1 MFENN
6 VYVQNFNKY
15 TFLLTELIKRDIS
28 GKYKDSTLGLF
39 WSFLNPLLS
48 MIVLT
53 MVFSLIFANTIENFP
68 VYLLSGKLVFDLFAN
83 ATTGAMDS
91 IKANSEII
99 KKIYVP
105 KYMFA
110 VGIVCSEFINFLI
123 SLVVLVAVM
132 IFTGAPF
139 HFALIYSPIPLFF
152 LLVLTMGV
160 GLILA
165 TATTF
170 FTDIKYLYG
179 VLVMLLSFM
188 TPLFY
193 PIDIIPQQFLFAYKL
208 NPLYS
213 AVECFRNIILGG
225 TFPDTPIPLFFLLV
239 LTMGVGLILATA
251 TTFFTDI
258 KYLYGVLVMLLSF
271 MTPLFYPIDII
282 PQQFLFAYKLNPLY
296 SAVECFRNI
305 ILGGTFPD
313 TWPFVFLIVTSI
325 ISLVIGV
332 YVFFKYQDKFVL
344 NI

>member
-105 KYMFA
+105 KYMYA

-208 NPLYS
+208 N
-213 AVECFRNIILGG
+213 
-225 TFPDTPIPLFFLLV
+225 
-239 LTMGVGLILATA
+239 
-251 TTFFTDI
+251 
-258 KYLYGVLVMLLSF
+258 
-271 MTPLFYPIDII
+271 
-282 PQQFLFAYKLNPLY
+282 
-296 SAVECFRNI
+296 AVECFRNI

-325 ISLVIGV
+325 ISLIIGV
-332 YVFFKYQDKFVL
+332 YVFFKHQDKFVL

>member
-1 MFENN
+1 MF
-6 VYVQNFNKY
+6 NFKNHWETFRNY
-15 TFLLTELIKRDIS
+15 SFLLTELIKRDIS

-53 MVFSLIFANTIENFP
+53 IVFSTFFGRTIENFP

-91 IKANSEII
+91 IKGNSEII

-123 SLVVLVAVM
+123 SLIVLVAVM
-132 IFTGAPF
+132 FATGAPF
-139 HFALIYSPIPLFF
+139 YMSLLYSPIPFFF

-179 VLVMLLSFM
+179 VLIMLLSFM

-193 PIDIIPQQFLFAYKL
+193 PIEIIPEEFLFFFKI
-208 NPLYS
+208 NPLYA
-213 AVECFRNIILGG
+213 AVSSFRDIVLYGA
-225 TFPDTPIPLFFLLV
+225 FPQTKFLLY
-239 LTMGVGLILATA
+239 LI
-251 TTFFTDI
+251 I
-258 KYLYGVLVMLLSF
+258 
-271 MTPLFYPIDII
+271 
-282 PQQFLFAYKLNPLY
+282 
-296 SAVECFRNI
+296 
-305 ILGGTFPD
+305 
-313 TWPFVFLIVTSI
+313 TSI
-325 ISLVIGV
+325 IALVIGV
-332 YVFFKYQDKFVL
+332 YLFYRYQDEFVI

>member
-15 TFLLTELIKRDIS
+15 TFLVTELIKRDIS

-225 TFPDTPIPLFFLLV
+225 TFPDT
-239 LTMGVGLILATA
+239 
-251 TTFFTDI
+251 
-258 KYLYGVLVMLLSF
+258 
-271 MTPLFYPIDII
+271 
-282 PQQFLFAYKLNPLY
+282 
-296 SAVECFRNI
+296 
-305 ILGGTFPD
+305 
-313 TWPFVFLIVTSI
+313 WPFVFLIVTSI

>member
-132 IFTGAPF
+132 IVTGAPF

-152 LLVLTMGV
+152 LLVLTMRV

-170 FTDIKYLYG
+170 FTDI
-179 VLVMLLSFM
+179 
-188 TPLFY
+188 
-193 PIDIIPQQFLFAYKL
+193 IPQQY
-208 NPLYS
+208 
-213 AVECFRNIILGG
+213 
-225 TFPDTPIPLFFLLV
+225 
-239 LTMGVGLILATA
+239 
-251 TTFFTDI
+251 
-258 KYLYGVLVMLLSF
+258 
-271 MTPLFYPIDII
+271 
-282 PQQFLFAYKLNPLY
+282 LFAYKLNPLY

-313 TWPFVFLIVTSI
+313 TWPFLFLIVTSI
-325 ISLVIGV
+325 ISLIIGV
-332 YVFFKYQDKFVL
+332 YIFFKYQDKFVL

>member
-53 MVFSLIFANTIENFP
+53 MVFFLIFANTIENFP

-193 PIDIIPQQFLFAYKL
+193 PIDIIL
-208 NPLYS
+208 S
-213 AVECFRNIILGG
+213 SS
-225 TFPDTPIPLFFLLV
+225 
-239 LTMGVGLILATA
+239 
-251 TTFFTDI
+251 
-258 KYLYGVLVMLLSF
+258 YLH
-271 MTPLFYPIDII
+271 I
-282 PQQFLFAYKLNPLY
+282 N
-296 SAVECFRNI
+296 
-305 ILGGTFPD
+305 
-313 TWPFVFLIVTSI
+313 
-325 ISLVIGV
+325 
-332 YVFFKYQDKFVL
+332 
-344 NI
+344 

>member
-1 MFENN
+1 MFDFDRHWGTFKN
-6 VYVQNFNKY
+6 YS
-15 TFLLTELIKRDIS
+15 FLLTELIKRDIS

-53 MVFSLIFANTIENFP
+53 IVFSTFFGKTIENFP

-83 ATTGAMDS
+83 ATMGAMDS
-91 IKANSEII
+91 IKGNAEII

-110 VGIVCSEFINFLI
+110 IGIVCSEFINFLI

-132 IFTGAPF
+132 VVTKAPF
-139 HFALIYSPIPLFF
+139 YFSLVYAPIPLIF
-152 LLVLTMGV
+152 LLILTMGV

-179 VLVMLLSFM
+179 VLIMLLSFM

-193 PIDIIPQQFLFAYKL
+193 PIEIIPESFLFFFKI
-208 NPLYS
+208 NPLYA
-213 AVECFRNIILGG
+213 AVSSFRDIVLYNS
-225 TFPDTPIPLFFLLV
+225 FPQPKFLLF
-239 LTMGVGLILATA
+239 LIITSI
-251 TTFFTDI
+251 FS
-258 KYLYGVLVMLLSF
+258 LLIGIY
-271 MTPLFYPIDII
+271 LFY
-282 PQQFLFAYKLNPLY
+282 
-296 SAVECFRNI
+296 R
-305 ILGGTFPD
+305 
-313 TWPFVFLIVTSI
+313 
-325 ISLVIGV
+325 
-332 YVFFKYQDKFVL
+332 YQDDFVI

>member
-1 MFENN
+1 MFDYKNHFKTFKN
-6 VYVQNFNKY
+6 YS
-15 TFLLTELIKRDIS
+15 FLLTELIKRDIS

-53 MVFSLIFANTIENFP
+53 IVFSTFFGRTIENFP

-91 IKANSEII
+91 IKGNSEII

-110 VGIVCSEFINFLI
+110 IGIVCSEFINFLI
-123 SLVVLVAVM
+123 SLVVLIAVM
-132 IFTGAPF
+132 VVTGAPF
-139 HFALIYSPIPLFF
+139 YMSLLYSPIPLFF

-165 TATTF
+165 TLTTF

-179 VLVMLLSFM
+179 VLIMLLSFM

-193 PIDIIPQQFLFAYKL
+193 PIEIIPEQFLFFFKI
-208 NPLYS
+208 NPLYA
-213 AVECFRNIILGG
+213 AVSSFRDIVLYGAFPQTKFLLYLIITSIFALILG
-225 TFPDTPIPLFFLLV
+225 I
-239 LTMGVGLILATA
+239 
-251 TTFFTDI
+251 
-258 KYLYGVLVMLLSF
+258 Y
-271 MTPLFYPIDII
+271 LFY
-282 PQQFLFAYKLNPLY
+282 
-296 SAVECFRNI
+296 R
-305 ILGGTFPD
+305 
-313 TWPFVFLIVTSI
+313 
-325 ISLVIGV
+325 
-332 YVFFKYQDKFVL
+332 YQDEFVI

>member
-1 MFENN
+1 MF
-6 VYVQNFNKY
+6 NFKNHWVTFRNY
-15 TFLLTELIKRDIS
+15 SFLLTELIKRDIS

-53 MVFSLIFANTIENFP
+53 IVFSAFFGGSIDNFP

-91 IKANSEII
+91 IKGNSEII

-110 VGIVCSEFINFLI
+110 VGIVCSEFVNFLI
-123 SLVVLVAVM
+123 SLIVLIAVM
-132 IFTGAPF
+132 IVTGAPF
-139 HFALIYSPIPLFF
+139 YWSLLYSPIPLFF
-152 LLVLTMGV
+152 LLLLTMGV

-179 VLVMLLSFM
+179 VLIMLLSFM

-193 PIDIIPQQFLFAYKL
+193 PIEIIPEQFLFFFKI
-208 NPLYS
+208 NPLYA
-213 AVECFRNIILGG
+213 AVSSFRDIVLYGA
-225 TFPDTPIPLFFLLV
+225 FPQTKFLLY
-239 LTMGVGLILATA
+239 LI
-251 TTFFTDI
+251 I
-258 KYLYGVLVMLLSF
+258 
-271 MTPLFYPIDII
+271 
-282 PQQFLFAYKLNPLY
+282 
-296 SAVECFRNI
+296 
-305 ILGGTFPD
+305 
-313 TWPFVFLIVTSI
+313 TSI
-325 ISLVIGV
+325 IALIIGV
-332 YVFFKYQDKFVL
+332 YLFYKYQDEFVI

>member
-1 MFENN
+1 MVDFFMFD
-6 VYVQNFNKY
+6 FNRHWGTFKNY
-15 TFLLTELIKRDIS
+15 SFLLTELVKRDIS

-53 MVFSLIFANTIENFP
+53 IVFSTFFGGSIANFP

-83 ATTGAMDS
+83 ATQGAMDS
-91 IKANSEII
+91 IKGNSEII

-123 SLVVLVAVM
+123 SLIVLVAVM
-132 IFTGAPF
+132 IATGAPF
-139 HFALIYSPIPLFF
+139 YASLLYAPIPLFF

-179 VLVMLLSFM
+179 VLIMLLSFM

-193 PIDIIPQQFLFAYKL
+193 PIEIIPEQFLFFFKI

-213 AVECFRNIILGG
+213 AVSCFRDIVLYG
-225 TFPDTPIPLFFLLV
+225 TFPQTKFLLF
-239 LTMGVGLILATA
+239 LIITSIVSLIIGI
-251 TTFFTDI
+251 F
-258 KYLYGVLVMLLSF
+258 
-271 MTPLFYPIDII
+271 LFY
-282 PQQFLFAYKLNPLY
+282 
-296 SAVECFRNI
+296 
-305 ILGGTFPD
+305 
-313 TWPFVFLIVTSI
+313 
-325 ISLVIGV
+325 
-332 YVFFKYQDKFVL
+332 KYQDEFVI

>member
-6 VYVQNFNKY
+6 QYVQNFSKY
-15 TFLLTELIKRDIS
+15 SFLLTELIKRDIS

-53 MVFSLIFANTIENFP
+53 MVFSVIFAGSIENFP
-68 VYLLSGKLVFDLFAN
+68 VYLLCGKLLFDLFAN

-91 IKANSEII
+91 IKSNSEII

-110 VGIVCSEFINFLI
+110 VGMVCSEFINFLI

-132 IFTGAPF
+132 IVTGAPF
-139 HFALIYSPIPLFF
+139 HPALIYSPIPVFF
-152 LLVLTMGV
+152 ILVLTMGV

-179 VLVMLLSFM
+179 VLIMLLSFM

-193 PIDIIPQQFLFAYKL
+193 PIEIIPEQYMFAFDI
-208 NPLYS
+208 NPLYA
-213 AVECFRNIILGG
+213 AVSSFRDIVLGG
-225 TFPDTPIPLFFLLV
+225 TFPATGPLLY
-239 LTMGVGLILATA
+239 LI
-251 TTFFTDI
+251 I
-258 KYLYGVLVMLLSF
+258 
-271 MTPLFYPIDII
+271 
-282 PQQFLFAYKLNPLY
+282 
-296 SAVECFRNI
+296 
-305 ILGGTFPD
+305 
-313 TWPFVFLIVTSI
+313 TSI
-325 ISLVIGV
+325 ASLIIGI
-332 YVFFKYQDKFVL
+332 YVFNKYQDKFVL

>member
-225 TFPDTPIPLFFLLV
+225 
-239 LTMGVGLILATA
+239 A
-251 TTFFTDI
+251 
-258 KYLYGVLVMLLSF
+258 
-271 MTPLFYPIDII
+271 
-282 PQQFLFAYKLNPLY
+282 
-296 SAVECFRNI
+296 
-305 ILGGTFPD
+305 FPD

>member
-1 MFENN
+1 MF
-6 VYVQNFNKY
+6 NFKNHWGTFRNY
-15 TFLLTELIKRDIS
+15 SFLLRELIKRDIS

-53 MVFSLIFANTIENFP
+53 IVFSTFFGRTIENFP

-91 IKANSEII
+91 IKGNSEII

-123 SLVVLVAVM
+123 SLIVLVAVM
-132 IFTGAPF
+132 FATGAPF
-139 HFALIYSPIPLFF
+139 YMSLLYSPIPLFF

-179 VLVMLLSFM
+179 VLIMLLSFM

-193 PIDIIPQQFLFAYKL
+193 PIEIIPEQFLFFFKV
-208 NPLYS
+208 NPLYA
-213 AVECFRNIILGG
+213 AVSSFRDIVLYGA
-225 TFPDTPIPLFFLLV
+225 FPQTKFLLY
-239 LTMGVGLILATA
+239 LI
-251 TTFFTDI
+251 I
-258 KYLYGVLVMLLSF
+258 
-271 MTPLFYPIDII
+271 
-282 PQQFLFAYKLNPLY
+282 
-296 SAVECFRNI
+296 
-305 ILGGTFPD
+305 
-313 TWPFVFLIVTSI
+313 TSI
-325 ISLVIGV
+325 IALVIGV
-332 YVFFKYQDKFVL
+332 YLFYRYQDEFVI

>member
-6 VYVQNFNKY
+6 QHFKNFSKY
-15 TFLLTELIKRDIS
+15 SFLLTELIKRDIS

-53 MVFSLIFANTIENFP
+53 MVFSQFFGGSIPNFP

-91 IKANSEII
+91 IKGNSEII

-123 SLVVLVAVM
+123 SLVVLIAVM
-132 IFTGAPF
+132 IVTGAPF
-139 HFALIYSPIPLFF
+139 HMALLYSPIPLFF
-152 LLVLTMGV
+152 LLILTMGV

-179 VLVMLLSFM
+179 VLIMLLSFM

-193 PIDIIPQQFLFAYKL
+193 PIEMIPDKFLLLFKI
-208 NPLYS
+208 NPLYA
-213 AVECFRNIILGG
+213 AVKCFRDIVLNG
-225 TFPDTPIPLFFLLV
+225 TFPQMNYFIY
-239 LTMGVGLILATA
+239 LIITSFIALA
-251 TTFFTDI
+251 
-258 KYLYGVLVMLLSF
+258 
-271 MTPLFYPIDII
+271 
-282 PQQFLFAYKLNPLY
+282 
-296 SAVECFRNI
+296 
-305 ILGGTFPD
+305 
-313 TWPFVFLIVTSI
+313 
-325 ISLVIGV
+325 IGI
-332 YVFFKYQDKFVL
+332 YVFYKKQDEFVL

>member
-1 MFENN
+1 MF
-6 VYVQNFNKY
+6 NFKNHWGTFRNY
-15 TFLLTELIKRDIS
+15 SFLLTELIKRDIS

-53 MVFSLIFANTIENFP
+53 IVFSTFFGRTIENFP

-91 IKANSEII
+91 IKGNSEII

-110 VGIVCSEFINFLI
+110 VGIVCSEFIYFLI
-123 SLVVLVAVM
+123 SLIVLVAVM
-132 IFTGAPF
+132 LATGAPF
-139 HFALIYSPIPLFF
+139 YMSLLYSPIPLFF

-179 VLVMLLSFM
+179 VLIMLLSFM

-193 PIDIIPQQFLFAYKL
+193 PIEIIPQEFLFFFKV
-208 NPLYS
+208 NPLYA
-213 AVECFRNIILGG
+213 AVSSFRDIVLYGA
-225 TFPDTPIPLFFLLV
+225 FPQTKFLLY
-239 LTMGVGLILATA
+239 LI
-251 TTFFTDI
+251 I
-258 KYLYGVLVMLLSF
+258 
-271 MTPLFYPIDII
+271 
-282 PQQFLFAYKLNPLY
+282 
-296 SAVECFRNI
+296 
-305 ILGGTFPD
+305 
-313 TWPFVFLIVTSI
+313 TSI
-325 ISLVIGV
+325 IALVIGV
-332 YVFFKYQDKFVL
+332 YLFYRYQDEFVI

>member
-1 MFENN
+1 MF
-6 VYVQNFNKY
+6 NFKNHWGTFRNY
-15 TFLLTELIKRDIS
+15 SFLLTELIKRDIS

-53 MVFSLIFANTIENFP
+53 IVFSTFFGRTIENFP

-91 IKANSEII
+91 IKGNSEII

-110 VGIVCSEFINFLI
+110 IGIVCSEFINFLI
-123 SLVVLVAVM
+123 SLIVLVAVM
-132 IFTGAPF
+132 FATGAPF
-139 HFALIYSPIPLFF
+139 YMSLLYSPIPLFF
-152 LLVLTMGV
+152 LLVLTMGI

-179 VLVMLLSFM
+179 VLIMLLSFM

-193 PIDIIPQQFLFAYKL
+193 PIEIIPEEFLFFFKV
-208 NPLYS
+208 NPLYA
-213 AVECFRNIILGG
+213 AVSSFRDIVLYGA
-225 TFPDTPIPLFFLLV
+225 FPQTKFLLY
-239 LTMGVGLILATA
+239 LI
-251 TTFFTDI
+251 I
-258 KYLYGVLVMLLSF
+258 
-271 MTPLFYPIDII
+271 
-282 PQQFLFAYKLNPLY
+282 
-296 SAVECFRNI
+296 
-305 ILGGTFPD
+305 
-313 TWPFVFLIVTSI
+313 TSI
-325 ISLVIGV
+325 IALVIGV
-332 YVFFKYQDKFVL
+332 FLFYRYQDEFVI

>member
-132 IFTGAPF
+132 IVTGAPF

-193 PIDIIPQQFLFAYKL
+193 PIDIIPQQYLFAYKL
-208 NPLYS
+208 NP
-213 AVECFRNIILGG
+213 
-225 TFPDTPIPLFFLLV
+225 
-239 LTMGVGLILATA
+239 
-251 TTFFTDI
+251 
-258 KYLYGVLVMLLSF
+258 
-271 MTPLFYPIDII
+271 
-282 PQQFLFAYKLNPLY
+282 
-296 SAVECFRNI
+296 
-305 ILGGTFPD
+305 
-313 TWPFVFLIVTSI
+313 
-325 ISLVIGV
+325 
-332 YVFFKYQDKFVL
+332 
-344 NI
+344 

>member
-1 MFENN
+1 MF
-6 VYVQNFNKY
+6 NFKNHWGTFRNY
-15 TFLLTELIKRDIS
+15 SFLLTELIKRDIS

-53 MVFSLIFANTIENFP
+53 IVFSTFFGRTIENFP

-91 IKANSEII
+91 IKGNSEII

-123 SLVVLVAVM
+123 SLIVLVAVM
-132 IFTGAPF
+132 LATGAPF
-139 HFALIYSPIPLFF
+139 YMSLLYSPIPLFF
-152 LLVLTMGV
+152 LLLLTMGV

-179 VLVMLLSFM
+179 VLIMLLSFM

-193 PIDIIPQQFLFAYKL
+193 PIEIIPEQFLFFFKI
-208 NPLYS
+208 NPLYA
-213 AVECFRNIILGG
+213 AVSSFRDIVLYGA
-225 TFPDTPIPLFFLLV
+225 FPQTKFLLY
-239 LTMGVGLILATA
+239 LI
-251 TTFFTDI
+251 I
-258 KYLYGVLVMLLSF
+258 
-271 MTPLFYPIDII
+271 
-282 PQQFLFAYKLNPLY
+282 
-296 SAVECFRNI
+296 
-305 ILGGTFPD
+305 
-313 TWPFVFLIVTSI
+313 TSI
-325 ISLVIGV
+325 IALIIGV
-332 YVFFKYQDKFVL
+332 YQFYKYQDEFVI

>member
-1 MFENN
+1 MF
-6 VYVQNFNKY
+6 NFKNHWETFRNY
-15 TFLLTELIKRDIS
+15 SFLLTELIKRDIS

-53 MVFSLIFANTIENFP
+53 IVFSTFFGRTIENFP

-91 IKANSEII
+91 IKGNSEII

-110 VGIVCSEFINFLI
+110 IGIVCSEFINFLI
-123 SLVVLVAVM
+123 SLIVLVAVM
-132 IFTGAPF
+132 FATGAPF
-139 HFALIYSPIPLFF
+139 YMSLLYSPIPLFF

-179 VLVMLLSFM
+179 VLIMLLSFM

-193 PIDIIPQQFLFAYKL
+193 PIEIIPEEFLFFFKI
-208 NPLYS
+208 NPLYA
-213 AVECFRNIILGG
+213 AVSSFRDIVLYGA
-225 TFPDTPIPLFFLLV
+225 FPQTKFLLY
-239 LTMGVGLILATA
+239 LI
-251 TTFFTDI
+251 I
-258 KYLYGVLVMLLSF
+258 
-271 MTPLFYPIDII
+271 
-282 PQQFLFAYKLNPLY
+282 
-296 SAVECFRNI
+296 
-305 ILGGTFPD
+305 
-313 TWPFVFLIVTSI
+313 TSI
-325 ISLVIGV
+325 IALVIGV
-332 YVFFKYQDKFVL
+332 FLFYRYQDEFVI

>member
-6 VYVQNFNKY
+6 EHVQNFSKY
-15 TFLLTELIKRDIS
+15 SFLLSELIKRDIS
-28 GKYKDSTLGLF
+28 GKYKDSTLGLL
-39 WSFLNPLLS
+39 WSLLNPFLS

-53 MVFSLIFANTIENFP
+53 IVFSTFFGKTIENFP

-83 ATTGAMDS
+83 ATTAGMDS

-123 SLVVLVAVM
+123 SLIVLVAVM
-132 IFTGAPF
+132 IVTDAPF
-139 HFALIYSPIPLFF
+139 FLSLLYAPIPLFF

-160 GLILA
+160 SLILA

-193 PIDIIPQQFLFAYKL
+193 PISVIPENYMLLFKI
-208 NPLYS
+208 NPLYA
-213 AVECFRNIILGG
+213 AVKCFRDIVQGGIFPTTSYFLYLVVASIVSLIIG
-225 TFPDTPIPLFFLLV
+225 I
-239 LTMGVGLILATA
+239 
-251 TTFFTDI
+251 
-258 KYLYGVLVMLLSF
+258 
-271 MTPLFYPIDII
+271 
-282 PQQFLFAYKLNPLY
+282 
-296 SAVECFRNI
+296 
-305 ILGGTFPD
+305 
-313 TWPFVFLIVTSI
+313 
-325 ISLVIGV
+325 
-332 YVFFKYQDKFVL
+332 YVFYKYQDRFVL

>member
-1 MFENN
+1 MF
-6 VYVQNFNKY
+6 NFKNHWNTFKNY
-15 TFLLTELIKRDIS
+15 SFLLTELIKRDIS

-53 MVFSLIFANTIENFP
+53 IVFSAFFGGSIENFP

-91 IKANSEII
+91 IKGNSEII

-132 IFTGAPF
+132 LVTGAPF
-139 HFALIYSPIPLFF
+139 YLSLLYSPIPLFF

-179 VLVMLLSFM
+179 VLIMLLSFM

-193 PIDIIPQQFLFAYKL
+193 PIEIIPEQFLFFFKI
-208 NPLYS
+208 NPLYA
-213 AVECFRNIILGG
+213 AVSSFRDIVLYGA
-225 TFPDTPIPLFFLLV
+225 FPQTKFLLY
-239 LTMGVGLILATA
+239 LI
-251 TTFFTDI
+251 I
-258 KYLYGVLVMLLSF
+258 
-271 MTPLFYPIDII
+271 
-282 PQQFLFAYKLNPLY
+282 
-296 SAVECFRNI
+296 
-305 ILGGTFPD
+305 
-313 TWPFVFLIVTSI
+313 TSI
-325 ISLVIGV
+325 IALIIGV
-332 YVFFKYQDKFVL
+332 YLFYKYQDEFVI